1 MSDIKIYSPC
11 DYFRTYYPEY
21 RSLVYAINRALELT
35 GNEAKEYGKIRKSI
49 SVEQILDANKITT
62 NNDWYL
68 TKHWDVKYVKL
79 ALNRNLI
86 ILKRLYELQG
96 WNISCFQQPIDIDS
110 QESDSGYDGL
120 IFEFNIE

>member
-1 MSDIKIYSPC
+1 MSDIKIYSPF
-11 DYFRTYYPEY
+11 DYFGTYCPEC

-49 SVEQILDANKITT
+49 SVEQILNANKRI
-62 NNDWYL
+62 NKDRYP
-68 TKHWDVKYVKL
+68 TKPWDVEYVKS
-79 ALNRNLI
+79 ALNRNFS

-96 WNISCFQQPIDIDS
+96 WNISCFQHLIDIDS
-110 QESDSGYDGL
+110 QDSDSKYDGL

>member
-1 MSDIKIYSPC
+1 MSDIKIYSPF

-21 RSLVYAINRALELT
+21 RSLVYAINRALEWT
-35 GNEAKEYGKIRKSI
+35 GNEAKEHGKIRMSI
-49 SVEQILDANKITT
+49 SVEQILDANKRI
-62 NNDWYL
+62 NKDRFQ
-68 TKHWDVKYVKL
+68 TKPWDVKYVKL
-79 ALNRNLI
+79 ALNRNLS

-96 WNISCFQQPIDIDS
+96 WNISCFQHLIDIDS

>member
-1 MSDIKIYSPC
+1 MSDIKIYSPF
-11 DYFRTYYPEY
+11 DYFGTYCPEC

-49 SVEQILDANKITT
+49 SVEQILNENKRI
-62 NNDWYL
+62 NKERYQ
-68 TKHWDVKYVKL
+68 TKPWDVEYVKS
-79 ALNRNLI
+79 ALNRNFS

-96 WNISCFQQPIDIDS
+96 WNISCFQHPIDIDS
-110 QESDSGYDGL
+110 QESDSKYDGL

>member
-1 MSDIKIYSPC
+1 MSDIKIYSPF
-11 DYFRTYYPEY
+11 DYFGTYCPEC

-68 TKHWDVKYVKL
+68 TKHWDVEYVKS
-79 ALNRNLI
+79 ALNRNFS

-96 WNISCFQQPIDIDS
+96 WYISCVQHPIDIDS
-110 QESDSGYDGL
+110 QDSDSGYDSL

>member
-1 MSDIKIYSPC
+1 MSDIKIYSPF

-49 SVEQILDANKITT
+49 SVEQILNANKRI
-62 NNDWYL
+62 NKDRYP
-68 TKHWDVKYVKL
+68 TKPWDVEYVKS
-79 ALNRNLI
+79 ALNRNFS

-96 WNISCFQQPIDIDS
+96 WNISCFQHLIDIDS

>member
-1 MSDIKIYSPC
+1 MSDIKIYSPFS
-11 DYFRTYYPEY
+11 YFGTYYPEY

-35 GNEAKEYGKIRKSI
+35 DNEAEEYGKIRMPI

-79 ALNRNLI
+79 ALNRNLS

-96 WNISCFQQPIDIDS
+96 WNISCFQHPIDIDS

>member
-1 MSDIKIYSPC
+1 MSDIKIYSPF

-49 SVEQILDANKITT
+49 SVEQILNTNKRINKDRYQTEP
-62 NNDWYL
+62 
-68 TKHWDVKYVKL
+68 WDVKYVKL
-79 ALNRNLI
+79 ALNRNLS

-96 WNISCFQQPIDIDS
+96 WNISCFQHLIDIYS

>member
-1 MSDIKIYSPC
+1 MLIYSPFS
-11 DYFRTYYPEY
+11 YFGTYYHEY

-35 GNEAKEYGKIRKSI
+35 DNEAEEYGKIRMSI
-49 SVEQILDANKITT
+49 SVEQILDANKRI
-62 NNDWYL
+62 NKDRFQ
-68 TKHWDVKYVKL
+68 TKPWDVKYVKL
-79 ALNRNLI
+79 ALNRNLS

-96 WNISCFQQPIDIDS
+96 WNISCFQHLIDIDS